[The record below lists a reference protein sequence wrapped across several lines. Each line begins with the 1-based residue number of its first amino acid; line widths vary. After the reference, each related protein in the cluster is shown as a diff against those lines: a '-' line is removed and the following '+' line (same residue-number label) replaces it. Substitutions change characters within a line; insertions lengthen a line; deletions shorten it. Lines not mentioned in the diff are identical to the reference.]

1 MEKVIKKY
9 RLTDSEKQEEDDL
22 RYWKSRSI
30 KEKIDAVEE
39 LRKQYSE
46 MRGINLNEQRLQRVL
61 TIVKLSQS

>member
-46 MRGINLNEQRLQRVL
+46 MRGINLNEQGLQRVL